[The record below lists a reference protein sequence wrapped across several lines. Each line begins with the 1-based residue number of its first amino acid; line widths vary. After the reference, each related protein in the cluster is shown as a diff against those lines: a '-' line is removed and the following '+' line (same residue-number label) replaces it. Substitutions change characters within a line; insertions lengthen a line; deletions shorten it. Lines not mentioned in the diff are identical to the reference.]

1 MAVTTPP
8 RQTPM
13 GHKPKQEERENEH
26 EDEGEKQEQEQE
38 CNKIGV
44 TNSAVGVMRALQ
56 MS

>member
-1 MAVTTPP
+1 
-8 RQTPM
+8 M

-26 EDEGEKQEQEQE
+26 EDEGEKQEQE

-44 TNSAVGVMRALQ
+44 TNSAVGAMRALQ